1 MKKMMVSLML
11 IISMFAF
18 AAESAPSAT
27 VGYVKYSTVAT
38 SGTDL
43 NHIAVALTGWTSSNQ
58 IDPTGL
64 YYNKIS
70 KWNPAT
76 QIYQNSS
83 FIGSSWL
90 TPFTISNGDPLV
102 VNMKAGVTSYD
113 LVNAGSVDTKQYS
126 LVVNAATTDLNHIML
141 PLGKS
146 NLTTAALLGPDIGNT
161 YINKIS
167 RWNPATQLYQNS
179 SLIGSTWLTS
189 YTIEIGQH
197 LVVNSINAKTWPDP
211 AAKDDENLQIIN
223 WSSDQDPKGG
233 ESRPFF
239 ILVDDGLGG
248 FFNYPGDEGTS
259 GAKITWYSWF
269 NERPLEFVR
278 WNTVIAPD
286 PSFIDTMG
294 DGRLSAYVDIQQ
306 FPTAY
311 AVGNTLN
318 VVIKNETLNVEGKF
332 SFVLN
337 ADASPTLVGYDNTY
351 GAGFDYPG
359 VTNDPIHVSIPSSI
373 EESMVPTVTKLY
385 QNYPNPFN
393 PTTSIKFDLATAGNV
408 KLNVYNYN
416 GQLLQS
422 LVKRTMNA
430 GVHSVNFDASSLS
443 AGVYYYTL
451 EAGNSVMSNKM
462 ILVK

>member
-1 MKKMMVSLML
+1 MKKFLLILML
-11 IISMFAF
+11 IISALSFA
-18 AAESAPSAT
+18 
-27 VGYVKYSTVAT
+27 
-38 SGTDL
+38 
-43 NHIAVALTGWTSSNQ
+43 
-58 IDPTGL
+58 
-64 YYNKIS
+64 
-70 KWNPAT
+70 
-76 QIYQNSS
+76 
-83 FIGSSWL
+83 
-90 TPFTISNGDPLV
+90 
-102 VNMKAGVTSYD
+102 
-113 LVNAGSVDTKQYS
+113 
-126 LVVNAATTDLNHIML
+126 
-141 PLGKS
+141 
-146 NLTTAALLGPDIGNT
+146 
-161 YINKIS
+161 
-167 RWNPATQLYQNS
+167 
-179 SLIGSTWLTS
+179 
-189 YTIEIGQH
+189 
-197 LVVNSINAKTWPDP
+197 
-211 AAKDDENLQIIN
+211 
-223 WSSDQDPKGG
+223 GG

-248 FFNYPGDEGTS
+248 FYNYPGDEGTS
-259 GAKITWYSWF
+259 GAKITWFSWF

-318 VVIKNETLNVEGKF
+318 VVIRNETTNLQGAF

-359 VTNDPIHVSIPSSI
+359 VTNDPIALDQPNSI
-373 EESMVPTVTKLY
+373 EESIVPMVTKLY

-393 PTTSIKFDLATAGNV
+393 PTTSIKFDLATAGIV

-416 GQLLQS
+416 GQLLQA
-422 LVKRTMNA
+422 LVNRTMNA

-451 EAGNSVMSNKM
+451 EAGNSTMSNKM